1 MSYHDVVSQ
10 ILSLL
15 KTYNCWLETFEHEPV
30 RTSEEAS
37 RTRPGYTLHQG
48 AKAMIV
54 RVKRSEP
61 DKRFAMLVFPADM
74 RFDNAKVKA
83 LFGAK
88 DIRFATEQ
96 EITHLTSGVQP
107 GAVPPF
113 GNLFNLEVIADP
125 ALFENEKIVFNA
137 GDRSFSLAMK
147 SEDYRNL
154 VKPQVSSIV
163 RNEGTSA

>member
-1 MSYHDVVSQ
+1 MSYHEVVSK
-10 ILSLL
+10 ILSSL
-15 KTYNCWLETFEHEPV
+15 KANDCWMETFEHEPV

-54 RVKRSEP
+54 RVKRSES

-96 EITHLTSGVQP
+96 EIAQLTAGVQA

-113 GNLFNLEVIADP
+113 GNLFNLEVIADLG
-125 ALFENEKIVFNA
+125 LFENEKIVFNA

-147 SEDYRNL
+147 SEDYRNI
-154 VKPQVSSIV
+154 VKPQVNSIV
-163 RNEGTSA
+163 REDSK

>member
-1 MSYHDVVSQ
+1 MSYHDIVSK
-10 ILSLL
+10 ITAVL
-15 KTYNCWLETFEHEPV
+15 KANNCWLETFEHEPV

-37 RTRPGYTLHQG
+37 RTRPGYSPHQG

-54 RVKRSEP
+54 RIKRSES

-74 RFDNAKVKA
+74 RFDNAKVKT

-96 EITHLTSGVQP
+96 EIAELTAGVQA

-125 ALFENEKIVFNA
+125 SLFENEKIVFNA
-137 GDRSFSLAMK
+137 GDRSFSVAMK
-147 SEDYRNL
+147 SEDYQNL
-154 VKPQVSSIV
+154 AKPRISSIV
-163 RNEGTSA
+163 RNEAS

>member
-1 MSYHDVVSQ
+1 MSYHAVVSQ
-10 ILSLL
+10 IVGLL
-15 KTYNCWLETFEHEPV
+15 QANHCWFETFEHEAV

-37 RTRPGYTLHQG
+37 KTRPGYSLHQG
-48 AKAMIV
+48 AKAMLV
-54 RVKRSEP
+54 RVKRSES
-61 DKRFAMLVFPADM
+61 DKRFAMLVFPADL

-96 EITHLTSGVQP
+96 EISNLTGGVQP

-113 GNLFNLEVIADP
+113 GNFFNLEVVADP
-125 ALFENEKIVFNA
+125 GIFENEKIVFNA
-137 GDRSFSLAMK
+137 GDRCFSLAMK
-147 SEDYRNL
+147 SEDYRAL

-163 RNEGTSA
+163 RSE

>member
-1 MSYHDVVSQ
+1 
-10 ILSLL
+10 LL
-15 KTYNCWLETFEHEPV
+15 KANNCWIETFEHEPV

-54 RVKRSEP
+54 RVKRSES

-74 RFDNAKVKA
+74 RFDNATVKA
-83 LFGAK
+83 LYGAK

-96 EITHLTSGVQP
+96 EIAHLTSGVQA

-125 ALFENEKIVFNA
+125 VLFENEKIVFNA
-137 GDRSFSLAMK
+137 GDRCFSLAMK

-154 VKPQVSSIV
+154 VKPRISSIV
-163 RNEGTSA
+163 RDESK